1 VEEQREAIRH
11 LPDDRTVV
19 VERFRDEL
27 GDWRLAV
34 HCLLGAKVNGA
45 WAMAISRRIGER
57 YGVDAQVLPSD
68 DGIVVRLPD
77 VVDTSGIDAPPGADL
92 VAFDPEEIAQI
103 VEESV
108 GSSAMFAARFREC
121 AARALLLPRRDP
133 RRRQP
138 LWQQRQRAAQ
148 LLDVA
153 REFADFPI
161 TLEAARECLQD
172 VLDVPG
178 LVALMR
184 DIAGRKVRL
193 VEAETQNPSPFARSL
208 LFGYVG
214 AFLYGGDVPLAE
226 RRAAAL
232 ALDSR
237 LLGELL
243 GRVELRELLDP
254 EVVAETERRL
264 QWLDGTRTL
273 RDAEDVVG
281 CSGCSA
287 TFRPRVPS
295 RCRAGTGSPSWPG
308 RRSSRS
314 ASAASRADR
323 SRTAGSTAMPS
334 VALVTAGVYRRR
346 CRPDRRPG
354 RPLRAH
360 APFTPRLRE
369 RFGLAV
375 PVVEQALKRLAATAG
390 G

>member
-1 VEEQREAIRH
+1 MGNLLSYVEEQREATRH
-11 LPDDRTVV
+11 LPDDRTVL

-45 WAMAISRRIGER
+45 WALAIGRRLTER

-77 VVDTSGIDAPPGADL
+77 VVDLAGHDAAPGAEL

-103 VEESV
+103 VEESI
-108 GSSAMFAARFREC
+108 GGSAMFAARFREC
-121 AARALLLPRRDP
+121 AARSLLLPRRDP

-153 REFADFPI
+153 RDFADFPV

-172 VLDVPG
+172 VLDMPG

-184 DIAGRKVRL
+184 DVAARRVRL
-193 VEAETQNPSPFARSL
+193 VEVETQRPSPFARSL

-232 ALDSR
+232 SLDAT

-254 EVVAETERRL
+254 TVVVETERRL
-264 QWLDGTRTL
+264 QWLDGSRTL
-273 RDAEDVVG
+273 RDAEDTVELL
-281 CSGCSA
+281 
-287 TFRPRVPS
+287 RVRGRS
-295 RCRAGTGSPSWPG
+295 VHCGGNGARCPGGVAGRARRRTEG
-308 RRSSRS
+308 RRI
-314 ASAASRADR
+314 ADR
-323 SRTAGSTAMPS
+323 
-334 VALVTAGVYRRR
+334 
-346 CRPDRRPG
+346 
-354 RPLRAH
+354 
-360 APFTPRLRE
+360 E
-369 RFGLAV
+369 
-375 PVVEQALKRLAATAG
+375 
-390 G
+390 